1 MIECPCADK
10 WYAENDVNC
19 TAYCKQHKHVL
30 YLAGPIDCVTP
41 EWATEWR
48 RTVRDALPQWT
59 VLDPTAGKDLHA
71 PGVNDT
77 VYTPEEIVEA
87 DLDLVMQAEVV
98 LVDWREAMWRHSVT
112 NRPYILSK
120 QPLRVGTVMEVVY
133 AYQWGK
139 RIITFG
145 GLRRGYWI
153 RYHVWEHYGTLDE
166 ALKKLGEAKLCED

>member
-19 TAYCKQHKHVL
+19 TAYCDKHKPVL
-30 YLAGPIDCVTP
+30 YLAGPIDGVTP
-41 EWATEWR
+41 EWATDWR
-48 RTVRDALPQWT
+48 RKVRDALPNWT
-59 VLDPTAGKDLHA
+59 VLDPTAGKDLYA

-77 VYTPEEIVEA
+77 AYTPKEIVEA
-87 DLDLVMQAEVV
+87 DLAMVRQADVV
-98 LVDWREAMWRHSVT
+98 LVDWRETWQSIKYFPSPPV
-112 NRPYILSK
+112 
-120 QPLRVGTVMEVVY
+120 RVGTVMEVVY

-145 GLRRGYWI
+145 NLRRGYWI